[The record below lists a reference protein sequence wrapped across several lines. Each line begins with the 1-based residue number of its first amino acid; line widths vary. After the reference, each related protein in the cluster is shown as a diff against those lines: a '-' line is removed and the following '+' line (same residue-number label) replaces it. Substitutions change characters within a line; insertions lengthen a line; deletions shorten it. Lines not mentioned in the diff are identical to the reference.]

1 MGVGRRSN
9 GRRAGQRRAELF
21 YCEGTFTHIDTGGC
35 AMRSKALG
43 RKAIRIVISLAT
55 IGAAVFAASAAY
67 ADNIM
72 GN

>member
-1 MGVGRRSN
+1 M
-9 GRRAGQRRAELF
+9 
-21 YCEGTFTHIDTGGC
+21 HIDTGGC

-43 RKAIRIVISLAT
+43 RKAIRILISLAT

>member
-1 MGVGRRSN
+1 VVIPDLVLPVYSGG
-9 GRRAGQRRAELF
+9 A
-21 YCEGTFTHIDTGGC
+21 FTHIDTGGC

-43 RKAIRIVISLAT
+43 RQAIRIVISLLT